1 VISFRVKVP
10 QVDPSAVVE
19 ELKALFRNS
28 LAFAQRI
35 QEMQRDRDYTK
46 AVFITVF
53 KSLFPSMRPPAA
65 SIK

>member
-1 VISFRVKVP
+1 M
-10 QVDPSAVVE
+10 DPSAVVE